1 MSELRIG
8 TATSEPANGTLKV
21 GSSNVQEI
29 YLGSSK
35 IWPTVSPGGGDDPYV
50 PIADNTDPRFIGT
63 ELVNPN
69 FSSSNAYVRIYGLS
83 GNIIS
88 TLGTIA
94 TPTFAPSIAGAYYCI
109 STASDNCDY
118 LWARTYITGLNNGY
132 IIRSNDRGATWVE
145 TPIRGF
151 RQSGDPIF
159 FTPSIEQS
167 RDGKYV
173 VIIPSA
179 PFTTPLISSDYGVNS
194 SSIVGLLN
202 FNKEGAAVGM
212 SAGGKYIYLTYV
224 PSGASVV
231 QVYRSDDYGQTFS
244 NITTS
249 VNLQATIPGYA
260 GVFNY
265 KPLVNATGSKVV
277 FAFTNRSFGATN
289 ISSISSISTD
299 YGVTYSKIIPSMYGY
314 RLYSSP
320 AVSRN
325 AAGDGS
331 RYIWNA
337 GTTARRWNWYDSSL
351 IASTLQDVGNN
362 ADQSMTSVSNYGG
375 YGIVATT
382 RGVTTTTRM
391 RFNSFS
397 NSANYTAVSTASSQ
411 HPPHKM
417 QLAVNIL

>member
-8 TATSEPANGTLKV
+8 NAISEPANGTLKV

-29 YLGSSK
+29 YLGSTK
-35 IWPTVSPGGGDDPYV
+35 IWPTVSPGLDDPYV
-50 PIADNTDPRFIGT
+50 PIADNTDPRFVGT
-63 ELVNPN
+63 EPVNIN
-69 FSSSNAYVRIYGLS
+69 SSQSSAYVRIYDVY
-83 GNIIS
+83 GNTIN

-94 TPTFAPSIAGAYYCI
+94 TPTANPSIAGAYYCI

-118 LWARTYITGLNNGY
+118 LWARPYITGLVYGY

-145 TPIRGF
+145 TPIPSH
-151 RQSGDPIF
+151 RQSGDPQA

-173 VIIPSA
+173 ITIPPA

-194 SSIVGLLN
+194 SAIGGLLN
-202 FNKEGAAVGM
+202 FDKEYAAAGM

-249 VNLQATIPGYA
+249 VNLQATISGYN
-260 GVFNY
+260 GVFSY

-277 FAFTNRSFGATN
+277 FAFVNRSYTTSKFGN
-289 ISSISSISTD
+289 ISSISTD
-299 YGVTYSKIIPSMYGY
+299 YGVTYSKISQQMYGY

-325 AAGDGS
+325 AAADGS

-337 GTTARRWNWYDSSL
+337 GQSARSWSSYDSSL
-351 IASTLQDVGNN
+351 TTSALQDIGNN

-375 YGIVATT
+375 YGVVATR
-382 RGVTTTTRM
+382 RGVATTTRM
-391 RFNSFS
+391 YFNSFS
-397 NSANYTAVSTASSQ
+397 NTAGYASSGFYTQ
-411 HPPHKM
+411 HAVNKM

>member
-8 TATSEPANGTLKV
+8 TANSEPAAGTLKI
-21 GSSNVQEI
+21 GSTDVQEI

-35 IWPTVSPGGGDDPYV
+35 IWPTVSPGLDDPYV

-63 ELVNPN
+63 EPVNP
-69 FSSSNAYVRIYGLS
+69 SSSNSSAYVRIYDQS
-83 GNIIS
+83 ANTIS
-88 TLGTIA
+88 TLGTIT
-94 TPTFAPSIAGAYYCI
+94 TPITPPSIAGAYYCI

-118 LWARTYITGLNNGY
+118 LWARTYITNLLYGY

-145 TPIRGF
+145 TPIRSY
-151 RQSGDPIF
+151 RQSGDPTF
-159 FTPSIEQS
+159 LTPSIEQS

-173 VIIPSA
+173 IIIPSA
-179 PFTTPLISSDYGVNS
+179 PFTTPLISSDYGVNF
-194 SSIVGLLN
+194 SSIGGLLN
-202 FNKEGAAVGM
+202 FDKEYAAAGM

-231 QVYRSDDYGQTFS
+231 QVYISDDYGQTFS

-249 VNLQATIPGYA
+249 VNLQATIPGYV

-277 FAFTNRSFGATN
+277 FAFTNRSYATLATT
-289 ISSISSISTD
+289 SINSISTD
-299 YGVTYSKIIPSMYGY
+299 YGVTYSKISQQMYGY
-314 RLYSSP
+314 RLYGSP

-325 AAGDGS
+325 AAADGS
-331 RYIWNA
+331 RYIWNT
-337 GTTARRWNWYDSSL
+337 GQSARYWNWYDSSL
-351 IASTLQDVGNN
+351 ANSPIQNIGHN
-362 ADQSMTSVSNYGG
+362 AEQSMTSVSNYGS
-375 YGIVATT
+375 YGIAATKKDY
-382 RGVTTTTRM
+382 TTTTQM

-397 NSANYTAVSTASSQ
+397 NSATYTFTAFKLQ
-411 HPPHKM
+411 HAAHKM

>member
-8 TATSEPANGTLKV
+8 TATSEPADGKLKV

-29 YLGSSK
+29 YIGSDK
-35 IWPTVSPGGGDDPYV
+35 IWPTVSPGTDDPYV
-50 PIADNTDPRFIGT
+50 PIADNTSARFIGT
-63 ELVNPN
+63 EPVNV
-69 FSSSNAYVRIYGLS
+69 SSSNSNAYVRIYDVY

-94 TPTFAPSIAGAYYCI
+94 TPAFPPSIAGAYYCI

-118 LWARTYITGLNNGY
+118 LWARTYITGLLYGY

-145 TPIRGF
+145 TPIRSY
-151 RQSGDPIF
+151 RQSGDPTF

-173 VIIPSA
+173 IIIP
-179 PFTTPLISSDYGVNS
+179 PTPYTTPLISSDYGVNF
-194 SSIVGLLN
+194 SSIPGLLN
-202 FNKEGAAVGM
+202 FYKEYAVAGM

-231 QVYRSDDYGQTFS
+231 QVYKSDDYGQTFS

-249 VNLQATIPGYA
+249 VNLQATIPGYN
-260 GVFNY
+260 GVFTY
-265 KPLVNATGSKVV
+265 KPLVNATGSQVV
-277 FAFTNRSFGATN
+277 FAYGNKNYNIAVSN
-289 ISSISSISTD
+289 ISSVSTD
-299 YGVTYSKIIPSMYGY
+299 YGITYSKISKIMYGCKIY
-314 RLYSSP
+314 DSP

-325 AAGDGS
+325 AAVDGS
-331 RYIWNA
+331 RYIWN
-337 GTTARRWNWYDSSL
+337 TQQ
-351 IASTLQDVGNN
+351 STRYWTYYNNYFQTSGLKDIGNN

-375 YGIVATT
+375 YGVVATKRNTAT
-382 RGVTTTTRM
+382 RTVVH
-391 RFNSFS
+391 FNSF
-397 NSANYTAVSTASSQ
+397 NTSAGYVYGGFYGQLAPN
-411 HPPHKM
+411 KM

>member
-8 TATSEPANGTLKV
+8 NAISEPANGTLKV

-29 YLGSSK
+29 YLGSTK
-35 IWPTVSPGGGDDPYV
+35 IWPTVSPGLDDPYV
-50 PIADNTDPRFIGT
+50 PMADNTDPRFIGT
-63 ELVNPN
+63 EPVNT
-69 FSSSNAYVRIYGLS
+69 SSSNSNAHVRIYDVY
-83 GNIIS
+83 GNTIS

-94 TPTFAPSIAGAYYCI
+94 TPTINPSIAGAYYCI

-118 LWARTYITGLNNGY
+118 LWARPYITQLSQGY

-145 TPIRGF
+145 TPIRSY
-151 RQSGDPIF
+151 RQSGDPIL

-173 VIIPSA
+173 IIIPPT

-194 SSIVGLLN
+194 SSIPGLIN
-202 FNKEGAAVGM
+202 FDKESAAVGM
-212 SAGGKYIYLTYV
+212 SAGGKYIYLTYL

-231 QVYRSDDYGQTFS
+231 QVYKSDDYGQTFS

-249 VNLQATIPGYA
+249 VNLQATISGYN

-277 FAFTNRSFGATN
+277 FAFINRSYSAKAGN
-289 ISSISSISTD
+289 ISSISTD
-299 YGVTYSKIIPSMYGY
+299 YGVTYSKISQQMYGY
-314 RLYSSP
+314 RLYGSP

-325 AAGDGS
+325 AAADGN
-331 RYIWNA
+331 RYIWNISPS
-337 GTTARRWNWYDSSL
+337 ARYWSWYDSSL
-351 IASTLQDVGNN
+351 TASTLQDIGNN

-375 YGIVATT
+375 YGVVATK
-382 RGVTTTTRM
+382 RGVTTTTQM

-397 NSANYTAVSTASSQ
+397 NSAGYASNGLYLQHAVD
-411 HPPHKM
+411 KM

>member
-8 TATSEPANGTLKV
+8 TANSEPAIGTLKV
-21 GSSNVQEI
+21 GSADIQEI

-35 IWPTVSPGGGDDPYV
+35 IWPTVSPGLDDPYV

-63 ELVNPN
+63 EPVN
-69 FSSSNAYVRIYGLS
+69 SSSNSPAYVRIYDES
-83 GNIIS
+83 ANIIS

-94 TPTFAPSIAGAYYCI
+94 TPSTAPSIAGAYYCI

-118 LWARTYITGLNNGY
+118 LWARTYSTNLLYGY

-145 TPIRGF
+145 TSIRGY
-151 RQSGDPIF
+151 RQSGDPV

-179 PFTTPLISSDYGVNS
+179 PFTTPLISSDYGVNF
-194 SSIVGLLN
+194 SSIAGLLS
-202 FNKEGAAVGM
+202 FDKQYAAAGM

-224 PSGASVV
+224 PSGASIV

-249 VNLQATIPGYA
+249 VNLQATIPGYVS
-260 GVFNY
+260 VFSY

-277 FAFTNRSFGATN
+277 FAFTNRAYTANKFGN
-289 ISSISSISTD
+289 ISSISTD
-299 YGVTYSKIIPSMYGY
+299 YGVTYSKISQQMFGY
-314 RLYSSP
+314 RLYDSP

-325 AAGDGS
+325 ATADGS
-331 RYIWNA
+331 RYMWNA
-337 GTTARRWNWYDSSL
+337 GQSARYWSWYDSSL
-351 IASTLQDVGNN
+351 ATSLLQDIGTN
-362 ADQSMTSVSNYGG
+362 AEQSMTSVSNYGS
-375 YGIVATT
+375 YGIAAAKK
-382 RGVTTTTRM
+382 GITTTTEM
-391 RFNSFS
+391 RFNSW
-397 NSANYTAVSTASSQ
+397 NNTAGYTAVSIASSQ
-411 HPPHKM
+411 HAADKM
-417 QLAVNIL
+417 QLAVNVL